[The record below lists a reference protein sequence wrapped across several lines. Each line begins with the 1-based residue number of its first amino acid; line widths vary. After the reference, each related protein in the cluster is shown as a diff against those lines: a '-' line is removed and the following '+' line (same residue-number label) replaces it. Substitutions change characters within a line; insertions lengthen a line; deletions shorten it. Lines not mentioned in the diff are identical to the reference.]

1 MLDNG
6 ARILIQN
13 YKIEPFDEHSKEQI
27 DGRLYIHDPTSGFQ
41 EVNYLYYAKAD
52 SNGDSVAMVVN
63 DNLLSG
69 LGVYIKISAET
80 LPFFCEWKMLE
91 RRDYVLAIEPSNV
104 VCENR
109 KVLRENGILPL
120 LKPGEIREMDI
131 EIGVLEGNES
141 IKKMEKK
148 IKGV

>member
-1 MLDNG
+1 ML
-6 ARILIQN
+6 
-13 YKIEPFDEHSKEQI
+13 
-27 DGRLYIHDPTSGFQ
+27 
-41 EVNYLYYAKAD
+41 
-52 SNGDSVAMVVN
+52 MVVN

-120 LKPGEIREMDI
+120 LKPGEICRE
-131 EIGVLEGNES
+131 GY
-141 IKKMEKK
+141 
-148 IKGV
+148 